1 MAEQHAKPSRHSG
14 QPHNNF
20 FIANFKT
27 AKRVRPLLE
36 SALTPRQQA
45 MIDWNTLTVESST
58 LTDPQD
64 LKAQYADLVA
74 KVRLKQYPKVELGLI
89 VEHKSS
95 PDPGVMV
102 QLLGYE
108 SALYTQGT
116 NKVFSIILYHG
127 LTGWHKKK
135 TLQTFK
141 RTGLPDGAL
150 REFEEGRMDFEAI
163 FMWLRDPQVQ
173 AQVSRMPMEVQ
184 LLLHAMANIWE
195 AGVEDLQGWLMR
207 FRPLP
212 EEEEMELSRSV
223 FEYFVQVRGPAYKID
238 ELRYEL
244 EAIEPGDEHMQTIQ
258 EKWKEWLPLTVGEVR
273 DQGREEGLAEGRAEG
288 REEGLERGVEKGVQQ
303 MAIEMAKRCIED
315 GMSDDEIQRYTRLT
329 PVMIKG
335 LRNGSNYSG
344 D

>member
-1 MAEQHAKPSRHSG
+1 M
-14 QPHNNF
+14 
-20 FIANFKT
+20 
-27 AKRVRPLLE
+27 
-36 SALTPRQQA
+36 
-45 MIDWNTLTVESST
+45 ESST

-64 LKAQYADLVA
+64 LRAQYADLVV
-74 KVRLKQYPKVELGLI
+74 KVRLKQHPEAELGLI

-102 QLLGYE
+102 QLLGCE

-135 TLQTFK
+135 TLQAFK

-173 AQVSRMPMEVQ
+173 AQVSRMPMEIQ

-195 AGVEDLQGWLMR
+195 TGVENLQGWFMR

-212 EEEEMELSRSV
+212 EDEEMELSRSV
-223 FEYFVQVRGPAYKID
+223 FRYFVQVRGPAYKIE
-238 ELRYEL
+238 ELRYKL
-244 EAIEPGDEHMQTIQ
+244 EAMMPSDEYMQMLK
-258 EKWKEWLPLTVGEVR
+258 EKWLEWLPLTVAEVR
-273 DQGREEGLAEGRAEG
+273 DQGFAEGLERGLERGLEKG
-288 REEGLERGVEKGVQQ
+288 REEGLEKGLEKGVEKGVQQ
-303 MAIEMAKRCIED
+303 MAIEMARRCIED
-315 GMSDDEIQRYTRLT
+315 GMSEDEIQRYTRLT
-329 PVMIKG
+329 PVMIKW
-335 LRNGSNYSG
+335 LRSGSNYSG